1 MLPKYIKFTFFF
13 FPTRVNWDI
22 YFVPANPKSKSL
34 SCEHAEGN
42 NKRRW
47 NGRRRRER
55 RGLGVQQLQQQE
67 LRLQI
72 ILQQM
77 QATPPPRRFQNPR
90 WFQVAPPYRRLDLH
104 RLVLP
109 PQPPLLLPTNH
120 SIKIFSFSFFYL
132 WIGLWVL
139 FCVMGSVVFQVPKR
153 PLFRNLFYI
162 FI

>member
-1 MLPKYIKFTFFF
+1 MLFISSINVIKAYLGYLIKAMMEAQILINVTKVYKVYLFF

-72 ILQQM
+72 ILQPM
-77 QATPPPRRFQNPR
+77 QATPPPRRHQNPL
-90 WFQVAPPYRRLDLH
+90 WFQVAPSYWRLDLH
-104 RLVLP
+104 RLVTLP
-109 PQPPLLLPTNH
+109 PTTYK
-120 SIKIFSFSFFYL
+120 SINFFSFSFIHGYAL
-132 WIGLWVL
+132 WIGL
-139 FCVMGSVVFQVPKR
+139 
-153 PLFRNLFYI
+153 
-162 FI
+162 